1 MYLAVI
7 NVEPLANYQLKL
19 TFQNAEIRVFDMQP
33 YLNLGIFN
41 ELKDESLFNTVH
53 ISFDTI
59 AWNNEA
65 DMDPEILYAESVALE
80 CPIAS
85 EPKAQYRIEKDK

>member
-7 NVEPLANYQLKL
+7 HVEPLANYQLKL
-19 TFQNAEIRVFDMQP
+19 TFKNAEIRVFDMKP

-41 ELKDESLFNTVH
+41 ALTDEALFNTVH

-65 DMDPEILYAESVALE
+65 DMDPEILYAESTALE
-80 CPIAS
+80 CQIAS
-85 EPKAQYRIEKDK
+85 EPKAQYKIEKDK